1 MLMMFVQ
8 IGNKN
13 ISINFFFFYPLKA
26 SLCFQMEM
34 EKWDDLIF
42 GNSLPKGGFFNCSL
56 LLDAFA
62 VVWEHRAGELTLINA
77 AAKSRGWQAALGA
90 PSPTDYSWIN

>member
-1 MLMMFVQ
+1 
-8 IGNKN
+8 
-13 ISINFFFFYPLKA
+13 
-26 SLCFQMEM
+26 MEM